1 MLPSVELKSNI
12 SWNIFSIR
20 RRRRWATPKVES
32 VKMRNSIFKIVE
44 WNFFSIA
51 SSVTRWLDYS
61 FNNWAFTTMEI
72 CPIAYFF
79 AKVCTQFGQIF
90 NKRSKTFEKMWNFA
104 KSGHTKFVSIMMNF
118 LLTFKAKTCPPP
130 EFPTTYLSLGYWISW
145 HLVSIAL
152 RPVQTSL
159 LICCD
164 RHIKF
169 PTSGYRHL
177 LLKLDTQPRSHLV
190 VKVCIQQGIYTAPHP
205 LQHDTP
211 PPPGAMPRSLQE

>member
-1 MLPSVELKSNI
+1 MPLWSFAILFFKL
-12 SWNIFSIR
+12 WLFT
-20 RRRRWATPKVES
+20 A
-32 VKMRNSIFKIVE
+32 VK
-44 WNFFSIA
+44 
-51 SSVTRWLDYS
+51 
-61 FNNWAFTTMEI
+61 I
-72 CPIAYFF
+72 CPIAYFLPKYVQNL
-79 AKVCTQFGQIF
+79 AKYLINAQ
-90 NKRSKTFEKMWNFA
+90 KLLKKMWNFA

-205 LQHDTP
+205 SNIAPYPLQALCLIWCKNRRVD
-211 PPPGAMPRSLQE
+211 GATTDWLVYF